1 MADGSIRLG
10 LLLVWAC
17 GCTPAA
23 PTQLDASIEVRDVGR
38 IDARVDPSDASIE
51 VRDGGR
57 IDAGVLSVGV
67 GDRYSCA
74 VLDDRRVYCWGSNI
88 NGRLGDGTDEPRRA
102 EPAPV
107 VGVADAD
114 AVFLGL
120 YTGCARL
127 TDGSAACWGDNGPI
141 RIGTSATSPLRVAE
155 PLVFDGAHRPI
166 EAVTHSPSH
175 LCVRTESGVHCAG
188 GNRCRELG
196 SVFDGDGSPVLI
208 PVAAPLDEGV
218 VSIASGVSTTALSFA
233 ATRSG
238 EVWSWGSRL
247 AGGCASDVG
256 GPAYPPE
263 QVPSLSGIVQ
273 VVTGPFF
280 ACALDGSGRAFCW
293 GINDEGQ
300 LGDGGSADGSAP
312 VEVAGVPALGF
323 LAAGSAAVFAITADD
338 AAVWAWGSHGFGGDA
353 RPQELLSPED
363 GVTYHSLASSSHSC
377 VVRRSDGEPDAVLCG
392 GSANDYDELGPGAG
406 STTYRPVVGLP

>member
-1 MADGSIRLG
+1 MIDERLRLG
-10 LLLVWAC
+10 WLLFWAC

-23 PTQLDASIEVRDVGR
+23 PIQPDAST
-38 IDARVDPSDASIE
+38 E

-102 EPAPV
+102 DPAPV
-107 VGVADAD
+107 VGVEGAD
-114 AVFLGL
+114 AVFLGPI
-120 YTGCARL
+120 TACARL
-127 TDGSAACWGDNGPI
+127 TDGSARCWGDNNPTRVGSSTA
-141 RIGTSATSPLRVAE
+141 GTLLTSE
-155 PLVFDGAHRPI
+155 PLPFEGADQPI
-166 EAVTHSPSH
+166 EEVTHSLTH
-175 LCVRTESGVHCAG
+175 LCVRTTGGVYCSGT
-188 GNRCRELG
+188 NRCRELG
-196 SVFDGDGSPVLI
+196 SVFDGDASPALV
-208 PVAAPLDEGV
+208 PVAPPLDEGV
-218 VSIASGVSTTALSFA
+218 VSVASGVSGTALTFA

-238 EVWSWGSRL
+238 EVWTWGSRL
-247 AGGCASDVG
+247 AGGCGSGVG
-256 GPAYPPE
+256 GPIHPPE
-263 QVPSLSGIVQ
+263 QVSGLSGIAQ
-273 VVTGPFF
+273 VVSGPGF
-280 ACALDGSGRAFCW
+280 ACALDESGRAFCW
-293 GINDEGQ
+293 GVNGEGQ

-323 LAAGSAAVFAITADD
+323 LAAGSAAVFAITADG
-338 AAVWAWGSHGFGGDA
+338 AAVWAWGRHGFGGDA
-353 RPQELLSPED
+353 RPQELLSPQD

-392 GSANDYDELGPGAG
+392 GSTNDYDELGPGAG